1 MQATQAKADDVRRDV
16 AQLFRPPR
24 RRKPA
29 DVVAEKLFDFK
40 TGQRWDAE
48 AAPYMVEP
56 INSVADRELDSV
68 VLVGPSRSSKTFSLV
83 LGGITYVITC
93 DPADTT
99 IIHMNKAEA
108 EDFSATD
115 LRRTIQESPDLLEQ
129 LGPAAGDDNLAR
141 KLMRNGMALRIGHP
155 SIGVVSGKTIK
166 YVFITDAD
174 NITGD
179 LKINRLF
186 VQARKRT
193 QTFLSAG
200 CTVAESNPMV
210 TFEDAEW
217 SAETPH
223 AAPPCEGLL
232 SIYAQGDRRQ
242 WYWPCPHC
250 GEFFRARPGLSAFR
264 TLPGLQDLR
273 EELDSRTP
281 REIALRC
288 AMVMCDHCSVLIGH
302 EHKRDMNLRGRWLR
316 DGQSI
321 SRDGVITG
329 TGAVSKIGSF
339 WVAGVM
345 ACYQSW
351 VEMLER
357 YLSALKTYFRTGDDQ
372 PLAQLMG
379 TDFAYPHVPM
389 AIVERTQESRPADRR
404 EKWLDQGVVP
414 VGARYL
420 VGTVDV
426 QGGAAGRKRFVIQV
440 VAHGVGDEKWLVDR
454 FSLRSSRRVLGHN
467 QDGTPIYHPIDP
479 AGYVEDWNRLE
490 EKVICRSYPVGDGSG
505 RQMEMRLTLIDSG
518 GEDGVTPRAYE
529 FWRAL
534 KLRGKHHKVRVSKG
548 DDAAS
553 SAVEITYPD
562 QSKRKDRHAGNRGDV
577 PVARL
582 GTTILKDGV
591 FADLARTTQ
600 GPGYYHLPEWLSNSF
615 FDELRAEHRGAKRW
629 ERDGKRANETIDLL
643 YMDRGAT
650 MLLGADRIDWTRPPS
665 WAAEWDRNSE
675 ITAGSNEPR
684 PIARQRPRVTRSK
697 YLGN

>member
-1 MQATQAKADDVRRDV
+1 MQARAEDVRRDV

-29 DVVAEKLFDFK
+29 DVVAEKLFDWK
-40 TGQRWDAE
+40 TGQRWDPE
-48 AAPYMVEP
+48 AAPYMIEP
-56 INSVADRELDSV
+56 INSIADRELEATA
-68 VLVGPSRSSKTFSLV
+68 LVGPSRCSKTFTLI
-83 LGGITYVITC
+83 LGGVAYVVTC
-93 DPADTT
+93 DPADAT

-115 LRRTIQESPDLLEQ
+115 LRRTIQESPDLLAQ
-129 LGPAAGDDNLAR
+129 LGPASGDDNLAR

-200 CTVAESNPMV
+200 HTVVESNPMV
-210 TFEDAEW
+210 TYEDAEW
-217 SAETPH
+217 SPETPH
-223 AAPPCEGLL
+223 AAPPCEGILA
-232 SIYAQGDRRQ
+232 IYAQGDRRQ

-250 GEFFRARPGLSAFR
+250 GQFFRARPGLAAFK
-264 TLPGLQDLR
+264 TLPGLQELR
-273 EELDSRTP
+273 DELAERTP

-288 AMVMCDHCSVLIGH
+288 AFVMCDHCSVLIGH
-302 EHKRDMNLRGRWLR
+302 EHKRDMNLRGRWLK
-316 DGQSI
+316 DGQTVDRLGRI
-321 SRDGVITG
+321 SG

-357 YLSALKTYFRTGDDQ
+357 YLSALKVYFRTGDDQ

-389 AIVERTQESRPADRR
+389 AIVERTQDSRPSERK
-404 EKWLDQGVVP
+404 EKGLGQGVVP
-414 VGARYL
+414 AGARYL
-420 VGTVDV
+420 IGTVDV
-426 QGGAAGRKRFVIQV
+426 QGGMAGRKRFVVQV

-454 FSLRSSRRVLGHN
+454 YALKSSRRKMGEGT
-467 QDGTPIYHPIDP
+467 DGKPIYHPIDP
-479 AGYVEDWNRLE
+479 SGYVEDWGRLE
-490 EKVICRSYPVGDGSG
+490 EKVIDRTYPLPDGSG
-505 RQMEMRLTLIDSG
+505 RGMAMRMVLIDSG

-534 KLRGKHHKVRVSKG
+534 KAKGKHHRVRVSKG
-548 DDAAS
+548 DDAAVN
-553 SAVEITYPD
+553 AAEITYPD

-591 FADLARTTQ
+591 FADLARTTP
-600 GPGYYHLPEWLSNSF
+600 GPGYYHLPEWLAQSF

-650 MLLGADRIDWTRPPS
+650 TLLGIERINWGNPPS
-665 WAAEWDRNSE
+665 WAAEWDLNPDVR
-675 ITAGSNEPR
+675 ADDAPQPPR
-684 PIARQRPRVTRSK
+684 QAPRALIRVQSK
-697 YLGN
+697 SLGR